1 MDRQEFIEEMLRR
14 KWPEDSLF
22 PKMKLFDAIAKV
34 DHGGDYRPLLTE
46 EYRPPQD
53 VHLIGIFQ

>member
-1 MDRQEFIEEMLRR
+1 MLRR